1 MNLIHCFFKVK
12 NYGVIAKSRNF
23 GILKSK
29 GKFIA
34 FLDSDDIWME
44 EKLYE
49 CNKIITRNP
58 KIKFIYHNMYVKKNL
73 ENIYSKKVKYFR
85 TLFKPINSEQ
95 SAKIGPVTIYREL
108 ILPQFLTK
116 ASIFFQTP
124 LLNEG
129 TCGLILLI

>member
-1 MNLIHCFFKVK
+1 MKKKILFSIIIPTYNRENKLKKAIDSVLSQKYKNWEILIIDNYSKDNTKKLVQGYKNKNIKFFKVK

-23 GILKSK
+23 GIMKSK

-58 KIKFIYHNMYVKKNL
+58 KIKFIYHNMYVKK
-73 ENIYSKKVKYFR
+73 I
-85 TLFKPINSEQ
+85 
-95 SAKIGPVTIYREL
+95 
-108 ILPQFLTK
+108 
-116 ASIFFQTP
+116 
-124 LLNEG
+124 
-129 TCGLILLI
+129 